1 MKDQVNRLCLR
12 KVWLAFLLCLGVLLG
27 TAASGWLGSVLL
39 KETNEYIDQARI
51 PVLVPGGQG
60 AAKF

>member
-12 KVWLAFLLCLGVLLG
+12 KAWLAFLLSLSVLLG
-27 TAASGWLGSVLL
+27 TAASCWLGTVLL
-39 KETNEYIDQARI
+39 REAKEYIDQARI